1 MRARWID
8 RSGGDTPGRAFAAH
22 WLFPAVVSFAALAPS
37 DAAQAGAW
45 TREKGTF
52 YNRTAINRYVAEEEF
67 DGNHERQDLPL
78 EARFTDLN
86 LSNYL
91 EYGVTDRFTVI
102 GSFSIKS
109 LESENLVRVIE
120 TKGIGDVDLAL
131 RARLAAGKAG
141 VTAIQFLAKVPS
153 AYDADADLPLGN
165 GEFEFDTHLLYG
177 RSLWPLLPG
186 YCGLEAGYRVRGGAP
201 ADEFRYLA
209 EFGSDLGVGFF
220 FRSKLDG
227 TRGRRNQKAVDSY
240 NNPTLRGSSDVGAL
254 DLTLG
259 RKFGTHLSLEAG
271 YSAALYGRTTTAG
284 STITG
289 GISYSGRLRRA
300 S

>member
-1 MRARWID
+1 MRAGWID
-8 RSGGDTPGRAFAAH
+8 RCCGGIPDRALGAR
-22 WLFPAVVSFAALAPS
+22 WLLLLIVAGAGLARPDS
-37 DAAQAGAW
+37 VQAGAW

-67 DGNHERQDLPL
+67 DGQHERQDLPL

-86 LSNYL
+86 LSNYF
-91 EYGVTDRFTVI
+91 EYGLTDRFTAI

-120 TKGIGDVDLAL
+120 TKGIGDIDLAL
-131 RARLAAGKAG
+131 RARLSNGQIG
-141 VTAIQFLAKVPS
+141 VTAVQFLAKVPS

-165 GEFEFDTHLLYG
+165 GELEFDTHLLYG

-209 EFGSDLGVGFF
+209 EFGSDLGAGFF
-220 FRSKLDG
+220 LRSKLDG
-227 TRGRRNQKAVDSY
+227 TRGRRNQKSVDSY

-254 DLTLG
+254 DLTMG
-259 RKFGTHLSLEAG
+259 RKFGDHLSLEAG

-284 STITG
+284 STLTG
-289 GISYSGRLRRA
+289 GLSYSGRLRRA